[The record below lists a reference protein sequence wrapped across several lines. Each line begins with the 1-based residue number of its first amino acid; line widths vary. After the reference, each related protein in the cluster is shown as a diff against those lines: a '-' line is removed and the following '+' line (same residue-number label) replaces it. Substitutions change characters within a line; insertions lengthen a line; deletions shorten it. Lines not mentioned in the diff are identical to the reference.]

1 MSRTPFHDLTNTPCT
16 PPITPPPSA
25 SHSPAFNAQFNAQ
38 NFFLSNENSRDT
50 PATIEPPRKRRKVA
64 SEEPFST
71 KTDAEVWSPSDEKI
85 VENQFA
91 RCTSTAWSHY
101 RITIKRQAGVITFVF
116 RCKRGNSKHAETT
129 RERSKMKQGC
139 SSLGDAA
146 KRCDKTTSSP
156 VDNVV
161 TIPYS
166 EARRRAICAIRC
178 AANKPPFASQ
188 DDKWYRYEVDLLR
201 PGTIPPSSKV
211 VECDVGLMYVQYAKV
226 VRWYFEICILTM
238 DGAGN
243 CNTTATNLV
252 SLNPRFKGTPWRGY
266 CFLHIIQLSA
276 KMILSFFTKQD
287 PKEAYTS
294 AEEDA
299 DLTQLFEEDTAERE
313 AIRNQIPD
321 STAREEHDKAVVSK
335 IRLAAITA
343 MAERGVTVDAKDS
356 KTALQLIPR
365 VCGLARKIH
374 DSSPVATSFAKI
386 VDNDPTI
393 VGQTQTL
400 ARRCASRWNSDYYSR
415 DTALILEQPV
425 RALMKDKD
433 LNLTYKLT
441 NDQWNLAADLRDV
454 LECVKEPTLQFS
466 KGGNARPLISDVIT
480 ALDSLRN
487 SLINASN
494 SDDIADI
501 CRVAAYSRSLVLNK
515 YIDLIPNCEAY
526 EFAIVLFPHLTLDW
540 FKQNGRSSTQIQ
552 RIRESIVARFEELF
566 KTTSQPSPARPSAPQ
581 PQAPPP
587 GRVRRRFAAPIG
599 RPTPSA
605 PKQIPNDIHSYLDT
619 PPLPS
624 LEGKTVLQYWSAEKA
639 TQPDLAEM
647 ALTYCS
653 APSTSVDVFRRP

>member
-1 MSRTPFHDLTNTPCT
+1 MSQTPFHDLTNTPCT

-50 PATIEPPRKRRKVA
+50 PATIEPPRKRRKV
-64 SEEPFST
+64 
-71 KTDAEVWSPSDEKI
+71 DPSALRQTLRFG
-85 VENQFA
+85 VLRMRRLSFA

-139 SSLGDAA
+139 SNLGDAA

-166 EARRRAICAIRC
+166 EARHRAICAIRC

-276 KMILSFFTKQD
+276 KMILSFFTKQATRKKRTVKVAVIATRVEEITLD
-287 PKEAYTS
+287 GAPAS

-299 DLTQLFEEDTAERE
+299 DLTQLFDEDAAERE

-433 LNLTYKLT
+433 LNLKAYKLT
-441 NDQWNLAADLRDV
+441 NDQWNLAADLRD
-454 LECVKEPTLQFS
+454 
-466 KGGNARPLISDVIT
+466 
-480 ALDSLRN
+480 
-487 SLINASN
+487 
-494 SDDIADI
+494 
-501 CRVAAYSRSLVLNK
+501 
-515 YIDLIPNCEAY
+515 
-526 EFAIVLFPHLTLDW
+526 
-540 FKQNGRSSTQIQ
+540 
-552 RIRESIVARFEELF
+552 
-566 KTTSQPSPARPSAPQ
+566 
-581 PQAPPP
+581 
-587 GRVRRRFAAPIG
+587 
-599 RPTPSA
+599 
-605 PKQIPNDIHSYLDT
+605 
-619 PPLPS
+619 
-624 LEGKTVLQYWSAEKA
+624 
-639 TQPDLAEM
+639 
-647 ALTYCS
+647 
-653 APSTSVDVFRRP
+653 